1 MQEFAPLKNKYR
13 NDKRDAEF
21 EKLMDN
27 DLDVREIRKQEFM
40 QYLSVSERRK
50 VEISQNYEGLM
61 KIKQNAIKDQFKP
74 LDLFYNEQR
83 SKFSSDD
90 IDLIDKAERYFEE
103 ALNGWK
109 AAKDKKYETAL
120 NVKKLIAFVEW
131 ASKRGGDAWNPTIE
145 KP

>member
-61 KIKQNAIKDQFKP
+61 KIK
-74 LDLFYNEQR
+74 
-83 SKFSSDD
+83 
-90 IDLIDKAERYFEE
+90 
-103 ALNGWK
+103 
-109 AAKDKKYETAL
+109 
-120 NVKKLIAFVEW
+120 
-131 ASKRGGDAWNPTIE
+131 
-145 KP
+145 